1 MNEPI
6 RFEVSM
12 SLDER
17 VKLQIN
23 MVWAIPAFRRQRY
36 QSLAVIPLAAWFLLP
51 SVRDAVQNPL
61 TGFPIIAAVV
71 FAVGFAFVLGR
82 ALESRWYRKR
92 LKATYIG
99 DWPLGSE
106 WVMAE
111 DELELIAD
119 DGSHSTFRHSQL
131 QSVQRI
137 GEHLVFQWR
146 GRYTAQAHH
155 AQVPTEALARMRAAA
170 PLKIPWPDDAA

>member
-1 MNEPI
+1 MNDPI
-6 RFEVSM
+6 RFEESM

-36 QSLAVIPLAAWFLLP
+36 QSLAILPLAAWFLLP

-61 TGFPIIAAVV
+61 AGFPIIAAVV
-71 FAVGFAFVLGR
+71 IAVGFVYVLGR
-82 ALESRWYRKR
+82 AVERRWYRKR
-92 LKATYIG
+92 LKATRMG
-99 DWPLGSE
+99 DWPVRSE
-106 WVMAE
+106 WIMSE
-111 DELELIAD
+111 DQLEIFAD
-119 DGSHSTFRHSQL
+119 DGSHSTFRHRQL
-131 QSVQRI
+131 QSVRRI

-155 AQVPTEALARMRAAA
+155 AQVPSEALSRMRAAA
-170 PLKIPWPDDAA
+170 PPKIPWPDDAA